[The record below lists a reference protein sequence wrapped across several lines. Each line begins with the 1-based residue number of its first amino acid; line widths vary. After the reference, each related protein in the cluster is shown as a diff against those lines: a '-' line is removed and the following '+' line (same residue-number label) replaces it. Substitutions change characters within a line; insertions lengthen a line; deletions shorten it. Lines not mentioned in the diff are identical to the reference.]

1 MEHDLLDRS
10 SGKFPGATER
20 LKYSKRKFVF
30 RFFKAIPALIP
41 VSGLRGQSFFGK
53 WNRFVQM
60 INAIPGRN
68 LPVLDFGYHL
78 PKLWSDQFPHVNGNK
93 SLAFLDKG
101 TS

>member
-1 MEHDLLDRS
+1 MQHDFLDRS
-10 SGKFPGATER
+10 GGKFPGATER

-30 RFFKAIPALIP
+30 HFFKAIPALIP
-41 VSGLRGQSFFGK
+41 VSGLLGQSFFGK

-68 LPVLDFGYHL
+68 LPVLNFGHHL
-78 PKLWSDQFPHVNGNK
+78 PKLWSDQFAHVNGNK
-93 SLAFLDKG
+93 SLAFLDNG